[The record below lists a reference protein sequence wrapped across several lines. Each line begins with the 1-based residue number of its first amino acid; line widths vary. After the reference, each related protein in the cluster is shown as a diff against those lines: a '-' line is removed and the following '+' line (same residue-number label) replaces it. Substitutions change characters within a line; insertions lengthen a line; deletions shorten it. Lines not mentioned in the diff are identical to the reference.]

1 MQNIL
6 VIGGSGQL
14 GNALCSLLD
23 ASAGEYCVLSP
34 ASSELDIADS
44 ESVSRFFRNNKV
56 DILVNC
62 AAYTAVDNAETDIAA
77 ATRLNADA
85 LTVLADAANNYKCKV
100 IHISTD
106 YVCDGRANTPI
117 DENHATTPQS
127 VYGVTKLLGEKN
139 LQNACPDSI
148 IIRTSWLYSE
158 HRNNFV
164 KTMLRLGHT
173 KSSIKVVCDQ
183 IGTPTY
189 ATDLASAI
197 KSIIDSGNWVAGIYH
212 FSNEGVASWYDFA
225 KAIFELAGIN
235 TCEVRPCLSADY
247 PTAAKRPAFSVLN
260 KTKIK
265 QVYGINI
272 PYWRDSLRICIDNLI
287 TKKLN
292 SSYK

>member
-1 MQNIL
+1 MKNIL

-23 ASAGEYCVLSP
+23 ASVEEYCVLSP

-106 YVCDGRANTPI
+106 YVFDGRANTPI

-225 KAIFELAGIN
+225 KAIFELADIK
-235 TCEVRPCLSADY
+235 TCEVKPCLSADY

-260 KTKIK
+260 KSKIK
-265 QVYGINI
+265 QVYGFNI

-287 TKKLN
+287 TKK
-292 SSYK
+292 

>member
-1 MQNIL
+1 MKKIL

-14 GNALCSLLD
+14 GSALCSLLG
-23 ASAGEYCVLSP
+23 ASAGEYSVLSP

-44 ESVSRFFRNNKV
+44 NSVSRFFRDNKI
-56 DILVNC
+56 DIAVNC
-62 AAYTAVDNAETDIAA
+62 AAYTAVDNAETDIEAA
-77 ATRLNADA
+77 IRLNADA
-85 LTVLADAANNYKCKV
+85 LTVLADAANKYKCKI

-106 YVCDGRANTPI
+106 YVFDGQANTPI
-117 DENHATTPQS
+117 DENHATAPQS
-127 VYGVTKLLGEKN
+127 VYGKTKLLGERN
-139 LQNACPDSI
+139 LLNGCPEAI

-164 KTMLRLGHT
+164 KTMLKLGHT
-173 KSSIKVVCDQ
+173 KSAIKVVCDQ

-197 KSIIDSGNWVAGIYH
+197 KSIIDSGNWVAGTYH

-225 KAIFELAGIN
+225 KAIFELAGIK
-235 TCEVRPCLSADY
+235 TCKIAPCLSADY

-272 PYWRDSLRICIDNLI
+272 PYWRDSLRICINNLI
-287 TKKLN
+287 TKK
-292 SSYK
+292 